1 MQAYAQLWALP
12 EVLSLQQPG
21 HGDAQPDLSECILK
35 LSAAWARHSSVLQP
49 STSQLTAVLHGIIAA
64 AATCA
69 RCCHKKVGTC
79 ALAALVSVL
88 TTAAAGGCGSQQFQ
102 GIVTGHAVL
111 IASGVLGGLLVPS
124 PLPRLQKVSSALLE
138 LAALAAVVDQ
148 TLPDQ
153 LRAGGGTVFGTP
165 TRSHLGGRL
174 HQWLLQA
181 MQGFVPAPLSAGE
194 AADFAAACAGLLVA
208 TPPTGQPA
216 DGDGGSGSRQVPAS
230 RSYVAARRLK
240 KRLRDFAEKHM
251 RSAQPG

>member
-12 EVLSLQQPG
+12 EVLSLQQPA

-35 LSAAWARHSSVLQP
+35 LSAAWVRHSSVLQP
-49 STSQLTAVLHGIIAA
+49 STSQLTAVLPRIIAA

-79 ALAALVSVL
+79 ALAALVAVL
-88 TTAAAGGCGSQQFQ
+88 TTAAAEGCGSQQLQ
-102 GIVTGHAVL
+102 EIVTSYAVL

-124 PLPRLQKVSSALLE
+124 PLPHLQKVSSALLE

-148 TLPDQ
+148 ADQ
-153 LRAGGGTVFGTP
+153 LGAGAGTVFGAP
-165 TRSHLGGRL
+165 ARSHLSGRL

-181 MQGFVPAPLSAGE
+181 TQGFVPAPLSAGE
-194 AADFAAACAGLLVA
+194 AADFAAACAGLLVV
-208 TPPTGQPA
+208 TPPPAGQPA
-216 DGDGGSGSRQVPAS
+216 GVDGSNGSRQVPAS

-251 RSAQPG
+251 RCSAQPG